1 MCGAAYLSA
10 LAAYRTGAGLVKLLT
25 VEENRQILQERLPEA
40 VIVTY
45 TADQLISGRE
55 EFKRMIEEQ
64 MNWADV
70 VVLGPGL
77 GSEPYVEYLVEDILT
92 SAFVPVIIDADGL
105 NAIAGHPYLTTY
117 YTENIVITP
126 HLGEMARLTAGQ
138 ADRLAPRPEGGEE
151 AGGVG
156 LAPHA
161 VVEQQG
167 IRRLHLGQGQKAGE
181 QGVIARPPGLGR
193 EPAQILAGPAAQLRL
208 LSRGS
213 GRHGRPAG
221 RPPPP

>member
-1 MCGAAYLSA
+1 MGPAPLRVRPVQAVFGEHQLHPPVMG
-10 LAAYRTGAGLVKLLT
+10 GAGDLGQQQRRPAQGGGTAGV
-25 VEENRQILQERLPEA
+25 VRQPA
-40 VIVTY
+40 VIKAAPLAQ
-45 TADQLISGRE
+45 TAAGGVEGQTGHQHKADGVLAHQGAVLPRLQHPVGVGDQRAVRPD
-55 EFKRMIEEQ
+55 K
-64 MNWADV
+64 
-70 VVLGPGL
+70 PGL
-77 GSEPYVEYLVEDILT
+77 Q
-92 SAFVPVIIDADGL
+92 A
-105 NAIAGHPYLTTY
+105 
-117 YTENIVITP
+117 
-126 HLGEMARLTAGQ
+126 MARQTAGQ

-181 QGVIARPPGLGR
+181 QGVIARPPDLGR
-193 EPAQILAGPAAQLRL
+193 ELSQILAGPAAQLRL

>member
-77 GSEPYVEYLVEDILT
+77 
-92 SAFVPVIIDADGL
+92 
-105 NAIAGHPYLTTY
+105 
-117 YTENIVITP
+117 
-126 HLGEMARLTAGQ
+126 
-138 ADRLAPRPEGGEE
+138 
-151 AGGVG
+151 
-156 LAPHA
+156 A
-161 VVEQQG
+161 VNHMWNTWWR
-167 IRRLHLGQGQKAGE
+167 IY
-181 QGVIARPPGLGR
+181 
-193 EPAQILAGPAAQLRL
+193 
-208 LSRGS
+208 
-213 GRHGRPAG
+213 
-221 RPPPP
+221 